1 MKIYDFQKISYSK
14 FDANART
21 NAVKVL
27 RYSYSSLFM
36 SVISSLM
43 NEPNC
48 QPELVYKTKALPNTC
63 KYIKANLKFAKLG
76 QGPKYAEYVFMGF
89 PVGVV
94 PIDRTI
100 TKLYPVKINDSCGI
114 RLISKY

>member
-14 FDANART
+14 FNANART

-43 NEPNC
+43 NEP
-48 QPELVYKTKALPNTC
+48 
-63 KYIKANLKFAKLG
+63 
-76 QGPKYAEYVFMGF
+76 
-89 PVGVV
+89 
-94 PIDRTI
+94 D
-100 TKLYPVKINDSCGI
+100 
-114 RLISKY
+114 

>member
-21 NAVKVL
+21 NADKVL

-43 NEPNC
+43 NEPDC

-63 KYIKANLKFAKLG
+63 N
-76 QGPKYAEYVFMGF
+76 Q
-89 PVGVV
+89 
-94 PIDRTI
+94 
-100 TKLYPVKINDSCGI
+100 
-114 RLISKY
+114 SKSKVC